1 VFYSASVLSAIL
13 EKIAARFESM
23 KEGLEGWVNEPTP
36 FTWNKSVCKT
46 CLEAAIKNKQVV
58 PTKYFL
64 ALVEALDMTNID

>member
-1 VFYSASVLSAIL
+1 MNL
-13 EKIAARFESM
+13 EKIVARFEGMESGF
-23 KEGLEGWVNEPTP
+23 EAWVNEKTP

-46 CLEAAIKNKQVV
+46 CLEAAIKNKQVI